1 MGQTTAGPDRVAVKG
16 AVKRVVAAKVAVKK
30 RSPARTNVADELIA
44 SLREGVE
51 IMAGRQAP
59 SRFYPAP
66 IKIDVRAIRQHI
78 GLSQPDFAK
87 RFGFT
92 TSAVREWEQGRRQ
105 PEAAAR
111 VLLLVIASRPEVV
124 DEVLAAAMPQAA

>member
-1 MGQTTAGPDRVAVKG
+1 MAT
-16 AVKRVVAAKVAVKK
+16 KRVDV
-30 RSPARTNVADELIA
+30 TDELMA
-44 SLREGVE
+44 NLNEAAD
-51 IMAGRQAP
+51 IMAGQRAP
-59 SRFYPAP
+59 SRAWHPRAAV
-66 IKIDVRAIRQHI
+66 DVRAIRTGL
-78 GLSQPDFAK
+78 GLSQADFAK

-111 VLLLVIASRPEVV
+111 VLLLVIASKPEVV